1 MWNVGMV
8 YICVSL
14 ETNHFNLLVEQ
25 AIFEKNRV
33 IEELQLLIK
42 TAKEETT
49 ELQTLLDD
57 EKR

>member
-1 MWNVGMV
+1 MV

-49 ELQTLLDD
+49 ELQMLLDD